1 MRIILIS
8 MEMKSN
14 DTSDALGADGVRLE
28 NQRGHMVKKV
38 AEAEERATY

>member
-1 MRIILIS
+1 MRVMLIS

-14 DTSDALGADGVRLE
+14 DTSDALGADGLKLE
-28 NQRGHMVKKV
+28 NQRGHFVEKV